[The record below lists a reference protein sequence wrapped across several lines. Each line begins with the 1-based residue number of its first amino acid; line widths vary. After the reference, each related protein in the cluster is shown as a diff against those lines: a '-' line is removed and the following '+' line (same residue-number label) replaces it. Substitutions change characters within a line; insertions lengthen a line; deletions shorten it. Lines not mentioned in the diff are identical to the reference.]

1 MGMVPDPW
9 DVQTISKPYGQ
20 KETYLQDSLFFKA
33 VFLITFATAL
43 IFFLVSCIGLFDPSW
58 ASNFNK
64 PSAFYLFFLLL
75 NTPSIG
81 VATIW
86 LNVGMTI
93 LYSIFFLSMLY
104 LGVKRWKGPAINN
117 PAIFYGA
124 MASFALMIS
133 LVMVLIEKAMGIQIG
148 GASIQSELQSQ
159 PYLGYVQL
167 IFAPFAE
174 EFGFRILPLGLISV
188 YYVARANGTRLDSLA
203 AFVMPG
209 IMRKKYGLN
218 LTVLDYILI
227 TATSIL
233 FGAAHY
239 LFGAWDPGKII
250 SAAFVGF
257 VLAFGFI
264 KFGIFVDIP
273 IHWFFN
279 GFTTVT
285 LIVPSSTNFYVI
297 AILWALLSGAIATV
311 FLIVIAIERRGR
323 AEEMPSLR
331 VQDPFS

>member
-1 MGMVPDPW
+1 MGRVPDPW
-9 DVQTISKPYGQ
+9 GAPAISRPFGQ
-20 KETYLQDSLFFKA
+20 KETYLQDSPLFKA
-33 VFLITFATAL
+33 VFLITFATAFL
-43 IFFLVSCIGLFDPSW
+43 FFMVSSIGLFDPSW
-58 ASNFNK
+58 ASNFSK

-75 NTPSIG
+75 NTPPIG

-104 LGVKRWKGPAINN
+104 LGVKGRKGPAINN
-117 PAIFYGA
+117 PVIFYGA
-124 MASFALMIS
+124 MASFALLIS
-133 LVMVLIEKAMGIQIG
+133 LVMVLIEQAMGIQIG
-148 GASIQSELQSQ
+148 GTSIENELQAQ
-159 PYLGYVQL
+159 PYLGFVQL
-167 IFAPFAE
+167 IFAPYAE

-188 YYVARANGTRLDSLA
+188 YFVARAHGTGLDSLA

-209 IMRKKYGLN
+209 IMRKKYGLG
-218 LTVLDYILI
+218 LTVWDYILI

-257 VLAFGFI
+257 ILAFGFM

-279 GFTTVT
+279 GFTSVT
-285 LIVPSSTNFYVI
+285 LIVPSSTNFYAI
-297 AILWALLSGAIATV
+297 AVLWSLLSGVVATV
-311 FLIVIAIERRGR
+311 FLIVIAIERRGK
-323 AEEMPSLR
+323 AEALPSLR
-331 VQDPFS
+331 AQDPFS